1 MKRIFLSAL
10 ITAGIVAATFQVLLG
25 SERARPPEIH
35 SLLLGTV
42 ETVKTDSPAPA
53 PTPAETYP
61 LVCRG
66 APSLKQERDTGSYV
80 GFRFTRGTK
89 PAGEG
94 LAPGECSW
102 MDRGMRADEPDKLY
116 QDFEGVEFPPG
127 KQPWFVEFHS
137 PDKYWTFQVSTQLSK
152 DWGLHLAATSSEP
165 LDFSAIE
172 KARGF
177 TVIDRATVVS
187 DLEVSYPLVCRGG
200 KSLVMNFAASGRFIS
215 LKFTKGTKPAGDG
228 LAPGECS
235 WKDRGMNSGEP
246 HGLYQYVEDIDSLKA
261 GTLAPENRWYE
272 ELQSPDK
279 YWTFMVYNSG
289 RGLTV
294 TSARPK
300 K

>member
-10 ITAGIVAATFQVLLG
+10 IGIGIVVAIFQVSSGSKAATAQQGYLLAHG
-25 SERARPPEIH
+25 PEIF
-35 SLLLGTV
+35 
-42 ETVKTDSPAPA
+42 KTAAPA
-53 PTPAETYP
+53 PTPPETYP

-152 DWGLHLAATSSEP
+152 SWGIHLAATSSEP

-177 TVIDRATVVS
+177 TVIDRPRLPS
-187 DLEVSYPLVCRGG
+187 DLEVRPPSYPLVCRGG
-200 KSLVMNFAASGRFIS
+200 PS
-215 LKFTKGTKPAGDG
+215 LKIGILRDGTKIGFEFVPGTKPAGDG

-235 WKDRGMNSGEP
+235 WKDRAMNAKEP
-246 HGLYQYVEDIDSLKA
+246 PRLSQYVEDMDRLKA

-272 ELQSPDK
+272 ELQSPDR
-279 YWTFMVYNSG
+279 YWTFMVYNKA
-289 RGLTV
+289 RQLNV
-294 TSARPK
+294 TSARRSG
-300 K
+300 

>member
-152 DWGLHLAATSSEP
+152 YWGLHLAATSSEP

-177 TVIDRATVVS
+177 TVIDRARVVS

-200 KSLVMNFAASGRFIS
+200 ESLVMNFAASGGFIS

-235 WKDRGMNSGEP
+235 WKDRGMNTGEP
-246 HGLYQYVEDIDSLKA
+246 PWLSQSVEDMESFKA

-272 ELQSPDK
+272 ELHSPDK
-279 YWTFMVYNSG
+279 YWTFMVYKNG
-289 RGLTV
+289 RQLNV
-294 TSARPK
+294 TSARPNK
-300 K
+300 

>member
-10 ITAGIVAATFQVLLG
+10 ILVAMVAAIFQISSGSDATRTPRVYPFSYRGAETF
-25 SERARPPEIH
+25 
-35 SLLLGTV
+35 
-42 ETVKTDSPAPA
+42 KTDSPAPT

-66 APSLKQERDTGSYV
+66 APSLKQEPATGSYV
-80 GFRFTRGTK
+80 GFRFTKGTK

-127 KQPWFVEFHS
+127 KKPWFVEFHS
-137 PDKYWTFQVSTQLSK
+137 PDKYWTFQVFTQLSK
-152 DWGLHLAATSSEP
+152 YWGIHLAATSAEP
-165 LDFSAIE
+165 LEFAAIDRA
-172 KARGF
+172 KKF
-177 TVIDRATVVS
+177 TVIDRAKVVS

-200 KSLVMNFAASGRFIS
+200 PS
-215 LKFTKGTKPAGDG
+215 LKIGILRDGTKIGFEFVPGTKPAGDG

-235 WKDRGMNSGEP
+235 WKDRAMNANEP
-246 HGLYQYVEDIDSLKA
+246 PRLSQYVEDMDSLKA

-272 ELQSPDK
+272 DLHSPDK
-279 YWTFMVYNSG
+279 YWTFMVYNKS
-289 RGLTV
+289 RQLNV
-294 TSARPK
+294 TSARRSG
-300 K
+300 

>member
-1 MKRIFLSAL
+1 MKRIFFSAL
-10 ITAGIVAATFQVLLG
+10 ITAGIVAATFQVSLG
-25 SERARPPEIH
+25 SEIARPPGIH
-35 SLLLGTV
+35 SLLWCGV
-42 ETVKTDSPAPA
+42 ETVKTGSPAPT

-66 APSLKQERDTGSYV
+66 APSLKQEPAIGSYV

-127 KQPWFVEFHS
+127 KKPWFVEFHS

-152 DWGLHLAATSSEP
+152 YWGIYLAATSSKPMEFP
-165 LDFSAIE
+165 ALV
-172 KARGF
+172 G
-177 TVIDRATVVS
+177 TVRLPPNI
-187 DLEVSYPLVCRGG
+187 EVSYPLVCRGG
-200 KSLVMNFAASGRFIS
+200 PS
-215 LKFTKGTKPAGDG
+215 LKMVILPDMKNIGLTFVPGTKPAGDG

-235 WKDRGMNSGEP
+235 WKDRGMNTGEP
-246 HGLYQYVEDIDSLKA
+246 PRLSQYVEDMESFKA

-279 YWTFMVYNSG
+279 YWTFMVYNRG
-289 RGLTV
+289 RRLNV
-294 TSARPK
+294 TSARSK